1 MPKISIKTLPLN
13 KAVDIPQVLK
23 NLGNKLS
30 KVLDISLN
38 RLVILWEQI
47 PANQFLFNGQVTGTQ
62 KKSSHHPIVEVTA
75 VEGMPRNLEKK
86 MVHTIARTLSH
97 ELAIDLNNI
106 CVVLNTLAPGKLFV
120 SGKFIKGSAKIES
133 KGIV

>member
-13 KAVDIPQVLK
+13 KAIDIPQVLK

-47 PANQFLFNGQVTGTQ
+47 PANQFLYNGQVTGTQ
-62 KKSSHHPIVEVTA
+62 EKSSHHPIVEVTA
-75 VEGMPRNLEKK
+75 VEGMPRNLEKQ
-86 MVHTIARTLSH
+86 MVQTIAGTLSH

>member
-1 MPKISIKTLPLN
+1 MPKSSIKTLPLN
-13 KAVDIPQVLK
+13 KAIDIPQVLK

-47 PANQFLFNGQVTGTQ
+47 PANQFLYNGQVTGTQ
-62 KKSSHHPIVEVTA
+62 EKSSHHPIVEVTSF
-75 VEGMPRNLEKK
+75 EGMPRNLEKQ
-86 MVHTIARTLSH
+86 MVQTIAGTLSH